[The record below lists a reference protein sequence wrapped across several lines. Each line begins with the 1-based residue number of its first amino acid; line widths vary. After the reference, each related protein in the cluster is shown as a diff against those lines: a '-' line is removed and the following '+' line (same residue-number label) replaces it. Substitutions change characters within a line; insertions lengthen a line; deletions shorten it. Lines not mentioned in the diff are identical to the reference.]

1 MNLQFEHP
9 LYTNSNLEYQ
19 KIYSKI
25 LSSYQFKTQLS
36 DNIEILT
43 SENNVYNL
51 PSIIYLKSSVEK
63 NDLKKILSFFRNL
76 ETQEELIIR
85 NYGVLDLEMMHSL
98 CLELNKSLQL
108 VSRQIINLGEPI
120 ENIRQNFRKSYK
132 SLINQ
137 QLKKYSVNIIHK
149 NNVNK
154 DEWEEFRLMHITAA
168 GRETRDIKTWE
179 CQFKNIMKG
188 EAFLVTCR
196 LNNEMITGGYFICSK
211 NEVYY
216 GVAASK
222 KDEYG
227 KYFGSHSMILT
238 AILYSKTLNKK
249 RLILSEDLI
258 TGDDEKLNQIIK
270 FKRGFG
276 PKQTPIYQII

>member
-1 MNLQFEHP
+1 MNLEFEHP
-9 LYTNSNLEYQ
+9 LYTNLNLEYQ

-25 LSSYQFKTQLS
+25 SSSYQFKIQLS

-63 NDLKKILSFFRNL
+63 NDLKKILSFFRNI
-76 ETQEELIIR
+76 ETQEKLIIR

-98 CLELNKSLQL
+98 CLELNKSLSL
-108 VSRQIINLGEPI
+108 ISRQEINLEDPI

-137 QLKKYSVNIIHK
+137 QLKKYSFNILHK
-149 NNVNK
+149 DNADK
-154 DEWEEFRLMHITAA
+154 EEWEEFRLMHIAAA
-168 GRETRDIKTWE
+168 GRETRSKQTWD
-179 CQFKNIMKG
+179 CQLGNILKG

-196 LNNEMITGGYFICSK
+196 LNNEMVTGGYFICSK

-222 KDEYG
+222 RDEFG
-227 KYFGSHSMILT
+227 KYHGSHSMIFS
-238 AILYSKTLNKK
+238 AISFSKTLNKK
-249 RLILSEDLI
+249 RLIISEDKL
-258 TGDDEKLNQIIK
+258 TVKDEKLTQIIK
-270 FKRGFG
+270 FKKGFG
-276 PKQTPIYQII
+276 SKLIPIYQIE